1 MTATPNDPK
10 LMSFRNTFRVATG
23 ICFGAL
29 LGLTGAWLVWNFVY
43 SIGSRVIKDEHFAA
57 WESSVAW
64 SGCGV
69 GAFSAL
75 LVALLSRFS
84 LGWLLLLHVS
94 AALVGCCG
102 ATVGWRAA
110 LIGYFSTIAVG
121 SLAIVCS
128 SLYAR
133 PTPSIRNASPGVW
146 RL

>member
-1 MTATPNDPK
+1 
-10 LMSFRNTFRVATG
+10 MSFRTTFRVAAST
-23 ICFGAL
+23 CFGAL

-43 SIGSRVIKDEHFAA
+43 SIGSRVIEDEHFAA

-75 LVALLSRFS
+75 LVALCSRFS
-84 LGWLLLLHVS
+84 LGWLLLLHVG
-94 AALVGCCG
+94 AVLTGFGG

-110 LIGYFSTIAVG
+110 LIGYFSTIALG
-121 SLAIVCS
+121 SLATVCI

-133 PTPSIRNASPGVW
+133 PTPSIRNA
-146 RL
+146 